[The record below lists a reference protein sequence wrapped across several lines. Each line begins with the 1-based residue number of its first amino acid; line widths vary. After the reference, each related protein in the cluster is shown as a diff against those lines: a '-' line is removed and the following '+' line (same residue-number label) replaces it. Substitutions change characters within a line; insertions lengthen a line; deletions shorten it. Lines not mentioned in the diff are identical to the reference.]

1 VKNYKFEL
9 PKSGQK
15 EHTIPDLSQNV
26 KIFEFWVT
34 RPTRGCQVKEECAGY
49 KHVFSY
55 RLTGTDG
62 TDNPTDEIEIDQRI
76 GLLTVTNKA
85 LIKKKY
91 AITVD
96 VLTTNGLK
104 HKDQLHSIDITIE
117 IVCGKDS
124 TSLSFGGL
132 SALNTQ
138 REGLPRVGKFY
149 SSNPH
154 CPVT

>member
-1 VKNYKFEL
+1 
-9 PKSGQK
+9 
-15 EHTIPDLSQNV
+15 
-26 KIFEFWVT
+26 
-34 RPTRGCQVKEECAGY
+34 
-49 KHVFSY
+49 
-55 RLTGTDG
+55 
-62 TDNPTDEIEIDQRI
+62 
-76 GLLTVTNKA
+76 VTNKA

-124 TSLSFGGL
+124 TALSFGGL